1 MSIIWKQLKPC
12 RWYCLGAVLM
22 SIAEANCELLL
33 PTLMSRII
41 GEGVRQGNMDRILQL
56 GTAMLGV
63 ALLGILCVMLR
74 NFCSG
79 NATQRFAAALRHST
93 FDKILKLSESE
104 VNRFGSA
111 SLIERVT
118 GDSDQLA
125 KALHSMLRVGVKIP
139 ALCAGSLFYMLR
151 LQPKLGAVVLAVLL
165 LALALIASF
174 VALSNRRFAA
184 VRRATD
190 RLGTVIQEFLQGI
203 RLIKALGRE
212 EDEER
217 RFRET
222 SSQLADEG
230 IRLQLLNACYSP
242 MITLTIYLGMVA
254 VLALSGAW
262 AAEAET
268 VSAFVLYLTQLISSM
283 TLLIDVFRMLVK
295 MKTSAQRIQ
304 EVLTLAEEEDPAA
317 IQPPQADSPAL
328 EFRHVSFAYPG
339 GSGTNALT
347 DISFSLERGETLAII
362 GPTGSGKSTL
372 AWLCARLYDPQQG
385 QILLHGADL
394 RQQPL
399 KKLRHEVAL
408 AAQESALFTGT
419 VEQNL
424 AMGDPTADD
433 NALYD
438 ALWNA
443 QATGFVSELGG
454 LEGALEQAGGNLSG
468 GQRQRLS
475 LARTLLRG
483 GSVLILDDATSALD
497 TITEKKILAALDHRE
512 DRALLLITQRVRT
525 AEMADK
531 VLVLENGRQVG
542 FGSHRELLTSCPVYR
557 EIWTTQTGEEAPHG
571 KRG

>member
-1 MSIIWKQLKPC
+1 MSIVWKHLKPC

-41 GEGVRQGNMDRILQL
+41 GEGVRQGDLPQILKL
-56 GTAMLGV
+56 GLTMLAV
-63 ALLGILCVMLR
+63 ALLGIVFVAIR

-79 NATQRFAAALRHST
+79 NATQRFAALLRQST
-93 FDKILKLSESE
+93 FDKILKLSEGE
-104 VNRFGSA
+104 INRFGSA

-118 GDSDQLA
+118 GDSDQLG

-139 ALCAGSLFYMLR
+139 ALCIGSLFYMLR
-151 LQPKLGAVVLAVLL
+151 LQRGLSSVVLAVLL
-165 LALALIASF
+165 VVLALIASF
-174 VALSNRRFAA
+174 VSLSNRHFAA

-217 RFRET
+217 RFSE
-222 SSQLADEG
+222 SCSALADQG

-254 VLALSGAW
+254 VLMLSGIW
-262 AAEAET
+262 AVEAET
-268 VSAFVLYLTQLISSM
+268 VSAFVLYMTQLISSM

-295 MKTSAQRIQ
+295 MRTSAQRIEQ
-304 EVLTLAEEEDPAA
+304 ILTLDEEEEPT
-317 IQPPQADSPAL
+317 QVQSPRTGSPMLAF
-328 EFRHVSFAYPG
+328 ENVSFAYPG

-347 DISFSLERGETLAII
+347 DISFTLDRGEIMAII

-385 QILLHGADL
+385 HILLDGAEL

-399 KKLRHEVAL
+399 RQLRRKVSI

-419 VEQNL
+419 VGRNL
-424 AMGDPTADD
+424 KMGDPAADQATLTG
-433 NALYD
+433 ALEQ
-438 ALWNA
+438 A
-443 QATGFVSELGG
+443 QAQDFVAGLGG
-454 LEGALEQAGGNLSG
+454 LDGALEQAGGNLSG

-475 LARTLLRG
+475 LARTLLRR
-483 GSVLILDDATSALD
+483 SPLLILDDATSALD
-497 TITEKKILAALDHRE
+497 TITEKKILSALGHQE
-512 DRALLLITQRVRT
+512 DRAMILITQRIRT

-531 VLVLENGRQVG
+531 VLVLENGHQVG
-542 FGSHRELLTSCPVYR
+542 FGSHDELLTTCPVYR
-557 EIWTTQTGEEAPHG
+557 EIWATQTGEEEPHG

>member
-1 MSIIWKQLKPC
+1 MSIVWKHLKPC

-41 GEGVRQGNMDRILQL
+41 GEGVRQGDLPQILKL
-56 GTAMLGV
+56 GLTMLAV
-63 ALLGILCVMLR
+63 ALLGIVFVAIR

-79 NATQRFAAALRHST
+79 NATQRFAASLRQST
-93 FDKILKLSESE
+93 FDKILKLSEGE
-104 VNRFGSA
+104 INRFGSA

-118 GDSDQLA
+118 GDSDQLG

-139 ALCAGSLFYMLR
+139 ALCIGSLFYMLR
-151 LQPKLGAVVLAVLL
+151 LQRGLSSVVLAVLL
-165 LALALIASF
+165 VVLALIASF
-174 VALSNRRFAA
+174 VSLSNRHFSA
-184 VRRATD
+184 VRQATD

-212 EDEER
+212 EDEEQ
-217 RFRET
+217 RFSE
-222 SSQLADEG
+222 SCSALADQG

-254 VLALSGAW
+254 VLMLSGIW
-262 AAEAET
+262 AVEAET
-268 VSAFVLYLTQLISSM
+268 VSAFVLYMTQLISSM

-295 MKTSAQRIQ
+295 MRTSAQRIEQ
-304 EVLTLAEEEDPAA
+304 ILTLDEEEEPTQV
-317 IQPPQADSPAL
+317 QPPRTDSPMLA
-328 EFRHVSFAYPG
+328 FKNVSFAYPG

-347 DISFSLERGETLAII
+347 DISFTLDRGEIMAII

-385 QILLHGADL
+385 HILLDGAEL

-399 KKLRHEVAL
+399 RQLRRKVSI

-419 VEQNL
+419 VGRNL
-424 AMGDPTADD
+424 KMGDPAADQATLTG
-433 NALYD
+433 ALEQ
-438 ALWNA
+438 A
-443 QATGFVSELGG
+443 QAQDFVAGLGG
-454 LEGALEQAGGNLSG
+454 LDGALEQAGGNLSG

-475 LARTLLRG
+475 LARTLLRR
-483 GSVLILDDATSALD
+483 SPLLILDDTTSALD
-497 TITEKKILAALDHRE
+497 TITEKKILSALGRQE
-512 DRALLLITQRVRT
+512 NRAMILITQRIRT

-531 VLVLENGRQVG
+531 VLVLENGHQVG
-542 FGSHRELLTSCPVYR
+542 FGNHDELLMTCPVYR
-557 EIWTTQTGEEAPHG
+557 EIWATQTGEEEPHG

>member
-1 MSIIWKQLKPC
+1 MSIVWKHLKPC

-41 GEGVRQGNMDRILQL
+41 GEGVRQGDLPQILKL
-56 GTAMLGV
+56 GLTMLAV
-63 ALLGILCVMLR
+63 ALLGIVFVAIR

-79 NATQRFAAALRHST
+79 NATQRFAASLRQST
-93 FDKILKLSESE
+93 FDKILKLSEGE
-104 VNRFGSA
+104 INRFGSA

-118 GDSDQLA
+118 GDSDQLG

-139 ALCAGSLFYMLR
+139 ALCIGSLFYMLR
-151 LQPKLGAVVLAVLL
+151 LQRGLSSVVLAVLL
-165 LALALIASF
+165 VVLALIASF
-174 VALSNRRFAA
+174 VSLSNRHFSA
-184 VRRATD
+184 VRQATD

-212 EDEER
+212 EDEEQ
-217 RFRET
+217 RFSE
-222 SSQLADEG
+222 SCSALADQG

-254 VLALSGAW
+254 VLMLSGIW
-262 AAEAET
+262 AVEAET
-268 VSAFVLYLTQLISSM
+268 VSAFVLYMTQLISSM

-295 MKTSAQRIQ
+295 MRTSAQRIEQ
-304 EVLTLAEEEDPAA
+304 ILTLDEEEEPTQV
-317 IQPPQADSPAL
+317 QPPRTDSPMLA
-328 EFRHVSFAYPG
+328 FKNVSFAYPG

-347 DISFSLERGETLAII
+347 DISFTLDRGEIMAII

-385 QILLHGADL
+385 HILLDGAEL

-399 KKLRHEVAL
+399 RQLRRKVSI

-419 VEQNL
+419 VGRNL
-424 AMGDPTADD
+424 KMGDPAADQATLTA
-433 NALYD
+433 LEQ
-438 ALWNA
+438 A
-443 QATGFVSELGG
+443 QAQDFVAGLGG
-454 LEGALEQAGGNLSG
+454 LDGALEQAGGNLSG

-475 LARTLLRG
+475 LARTLLRR
-483 GSVLILDDATSALD
+483 SPLLILDDTTSALD
-497 TITEKKILAALDHRE
+497 TITEKKILSALGRQE
-512 DRALLLITQRVRT
+512 NRAMILITQRIRT

-531 VLVLENGRQVG
+531 VLVLENGHQVG
-542 FGSHRELLTSCPVYR
+542 FGNHDELLMTCPVYR
-557 EIWTTQTGEEAPHG
+557 EIWATQTGEEEPHG